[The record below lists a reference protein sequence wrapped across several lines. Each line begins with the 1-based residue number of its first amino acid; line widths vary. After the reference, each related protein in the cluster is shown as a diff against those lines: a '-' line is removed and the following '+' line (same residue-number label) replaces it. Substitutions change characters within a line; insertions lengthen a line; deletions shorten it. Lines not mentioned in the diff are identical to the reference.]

1 MDKNIANRIK
11 SSNYDL
17 KTSEHMFKTGRYIYV
32 LFMCHLPKEDKGVNK
47 MVKKRREIK
56 KIIKRYI
63 TELKRLGVEVSQVIL
78 FGSYAKGRPVEHS
91 DIDLA
96 VVSPTFYKLDIFERQ
111 LILSKAHH
119 KFGEPIE
126 PVGLTPEQFRE
137 NKGFIREI
145 INTGI
150 IV

>member
-1 MDKNIANRIK
+1 
-11 SSNYDL
+11 
-17 KTSEHMFKTGRYIYV
+17 
-32 LFMCHLPKEDKGVNK
+32 

-78 FGSYAKGRPVEHS
+78 FGSYAKGRPKEHS

-96 VVSPTFYKLDIFERQ
+96 VVSPTFCKLDIFERQ

-150 IV
+150 IVYND

>member
-1 MDKNIANRIK
+1 
-11 SSNYDL
+11 
-17 KTSEHMFKTGRYIYV
+17 
-32 LFMCHLPKEDKGVNK
+32 

-56 KIIKRYI
+56 NIIKRYI

-126 PVGLTPEQFRE
+126 PGGLSPGQIQGRE
-137 NKGFIREI
+137 TSVKRK
-145 INTGI
+145 
-150 IV
+150 V